1 MFSFDPALYA
11 LVNANAQTPLLSIE
25 AARFISGWAPS
36 LSLIVVALGFVFG
49 SPAMRRSLVLLLM
62 SMAIAWCIARL
73 IRWGF
78 PMPRPAQLN
87 MGTQWL
93 QHGGRASF
101 PSMHASGA
109 FALAMA
115 VSLGTMRHRTALVAF
130 AWIAALAMAWSRV
143 HLGVHFPSDVM
154 AGALTGICGA
164 YLAWWLL
171 FSLRKKR
178 CLRWSR
184 MRLRLGLKPR

>member
-25 AARFISGWAPS
+25 AARFISGWVPN
-36 LSLIVVALGFVFG
+36 LSLIVVALGFVRG
-49 SPAMRRSLVLLLM
+49 SPALRRSLVLLLM

-78 PMPRPAQLN
+78 PTPRPAQLN

-115 VSLGTMRHRTALVAF
+115 VSLGSMRHRTTLVAF
-130 AWIAALAMAWSRV
+130 AWMAALAMAWSRV

-154 AGALTGICGA
+154 GGALVGICGA
-164 YLAWWLL
+164 YLAWRLL
-171 FSLRKKR
+171 LGIRR
-178 CLRWSR
+178 QRGLRWSR
-184 MRLRLGLKPR
+184 LRLQFGLQPR